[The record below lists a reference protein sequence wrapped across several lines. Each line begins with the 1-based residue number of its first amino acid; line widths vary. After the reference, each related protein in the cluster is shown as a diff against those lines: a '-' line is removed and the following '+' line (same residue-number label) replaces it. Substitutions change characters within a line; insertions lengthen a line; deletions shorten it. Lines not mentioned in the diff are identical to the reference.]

1 MSSLSNV
8 QEHLR
13 RQFTT
18 QRLVIWHDAEGE
30 YSAELDSL
38 ELDGVTVLRVEN
50 NEYALKNRLLHDELK
65 GKFLLYRGTSVLSD
79 VGNWLLDLELAYGV
93 FTADQAA
100 LVSQDLGLH
109 SNDIEAVVR
118 EHGKFFRASK
128 RLNSLKKLVSTD
140 DDADRLRA
148 KMAAVLLGQS
158 EHSMLEITRAL
169 LVENAEGEHAKYDA
183 LVEYGLDTFHWTGV
197 SKIYGYKAEH
207 PSVDDF
213 VLWMFQQAINGF
225 SSDMPGA
232 LRNIQLDFASLR
244 NDRRSTDSLAVLARH
259 AAEALDYA
267 TRIEN
272 TPLKKLVDDFLF
284 EDVERK
290 IISVLAQGI
299 VDRTLTTREVSA
311 TIRLR
316 KSSIWFAKYRELYTA
331 LNAAAAL
338 LSEIKAATY
347 EISSFDDGL
356 DQYRA
361 HWFRIDQLYR
371 QFYCAAQR
379 TEYSG
384 PLETLQSEVER
395 HYINCYLYKLG
406 NAWQQQVE
414 TVSDWRSQTLT
425 TQTHF
430 FADYIE
436 PITSKGNRKAVVII
450 SDALRYEV
458 AEELGSLI
466 RQEDGFDADLQAML
480 GVLPSYTQLGM
491 AALLPHK
498 ILAHSHTG
506 DPVLVDGQ
514 RSDGTVNRNK
524 VLAQVGGFA
533 IQAEEVLSM
542 KRDKLRELYGS
553 HQVLYVYHDRID
565 ATGDKP
571 RTERQVFEAVA
582 DTLHELVKLIR
593 KLANANVTNILITAD
608 HGFLYQDSQL
618 ADTAYLSTKPEADE
632 LVVTNRRFVLGRG
645 LKDDPAFRK
654 FEPEQ
659 LGLRSD
665 LEVQIPKSIHRLRL
679 PGSGSR
685 YVHGGAALQEI
696 VLPVLAINKKRKSDT
711 RLVNIEIRPETDKIT
726 TGQIVVKLF
735 QLEPVT
741 EKVQARRLRV
751 GLYAGEMLISNQA
764 ELSFE
769 ERSTDQ
775 RDRYQS
781 VQILLS
787 QDADEF
793 NNRTVELR
801 LEEQV
806 PNTSMWRVYQRVS
819 YTLRRSFTTDF
830 DF

>member
-1 MSSLSNV
+1 MSSLSSV
-8 QEHLR
+8 REHLEQ
-13 RQFTT
+13 QFEA
-18 QRLVIWHDAEGE
+18 QRLVIWHDSEGE

-38 ELDGVTVLRVEN
+38 ELGGVTVLRVEN
-50 NEYALKNRLLHDELK
+50 NEYALKNRVLHDEPV
-65 GKFLLYRGTSVLSD
+65 GKFLLYRRDSVPSD
-79 VGNWLLDLELAYGV
+79 IGNWLLDLELSYGV
-93 FTADQAA
+93 FIADRAV

-109 SNDIEAVVR
+109 SSEVEEVVR
-118 EHGKFFRASK
+118 RHGKFFRASK
-128 RLNSLKKLVSTD
+128 RLTGLKKLISAN
-140 DDADRLRA
+140 DDANKLRA

-169 LVENAEGEHAKYDA
+169 LVENADGGHAKYDA
-183 LVEYGLDTFHWTGV
+183 LVEYGLDTFHWAGATR
-197 SKIYGYKAEH
+197 IYGYKADQ

-225 SSDMPGA
+225 SSDTPGT

-244 NDRRSTDSLAVLARH
+244 NDRRSADPLAVLAQR
-259 AAEALDYA
+259 AAESLDYISTVEDA
-267 TRIEN
+267 DLAE
-272 TPLKKLVDDFLF
+272 LVDNDLF

-290 IISVLAQGI
+290 IISVLAHAI
-299 VDRTLTTREVSA
+299 VERTMSARQVSV
-311 TIRLR
+311 TIRSR

-331 LNAAAAL
+331 LNAASAL
-338 LSEIKAATY
+338 LSEIRTANY
-347 EISSFDDGL
+347 EISSFDDGFK
-356 DQYRA
+356 QYRES
-361 HWFRIDQLYR
+361 WFRIDQLYR
-371 QFYCAAQR
+371 QFYCAAQKA
-379 TEYSG
+379 EHSG
-384 PLETLQSEVER
+384 PLEAVQSKVEL
-395 HYINCYLYKLG
+395 HYINNYLYEIG
-406 NAWQQQVE
+406 DAWQQQVE
-414 TVSDWRSQTLT
+414 TVSDWRSQTVSA
-425 TQTHF
+425 QTRF
-430 FADYIE
+430 FADYVE

-498 ILAHSHTG
+498 MLAHSHTG

-542 KRDKLRELYGS
+542 KRDKLRELYGA

-571 RTERQVFEAVA
+571 RTERQVFEAVD
-582 DTLHELVKLIR
+582 DTLHELPKLIR
-593 KLANANVTNILITAD
+593 KLANANVTNILLTAD

-696 VLPVLAINKKRKSDT
+696 VIPVLAINKKRKSDT
-711 RLVNIEIRPETDKIT
+711 RLVNVEIRPETDKIT

-741 EKVQARRLRV
+741 EKIQARRLRV
-751 GLYAGEMLISNQA
+751 GLYAGEMLISNRA
-764 ELSFE
+764 ELSFD

-781 VQILLS
+781 VQMLLS